1 MAVWP
6 PSLANSFLSWVLLP
20 SSEPIPWAAAPET
33 AKMATIPA
41 AQPPSAPRCKR
52 QARLSG
58 PRSRPEAVGRP
69 GRSGSS
75 PAPRSRRADRA

>member
-6 PSLANSFLSWVLLP
+6 PSLVNSFLSWVLPP
-20 SSEPIPWAAAPET
+20 SSEPMPLAAAPDA
-33 AKMATIPA
+33 AKMNATPA
-41 AQPPSAPRCKR
+41 IQPPSTPRCNR

-58 PRSRPEAVGRP
+58 PRSRPEALARP

-75 PAPRSRRADRA
+75 PAPRSRRAARA